1 MSENKTKTYV
11 NGVSVKEKT
20 FDNGSL
26 LRMGISVD
34 KVIEFLKANK
44 NSGGYVNLIISPRKE
59 VGQYGD
65 THSVYLD
72 TWEPNKKPASAE
84 PAKKASSAPKAK
96 VNASAE
102 SDQTDF

>member
-1 MSENKTKTYV
+1 MSENKIKTYV
-11 NGVSVKEKT
+11 NGVSVKEKV

-34 KVIEFLKANK
+34 KVVEFLKANK

-72 TWEPNKKPASAE
+72 TWEPNKK
-84 PAKKASSAPKAK
+84 SAPVASQKPSSSK
-96 VNASAE
+96 SKQNATPAE